1 MKEEKSSSPEIAAKP
16 RWDHMPK
23 RCMLFL
29 LGTFLEAFGIAA
41 TTATGIGTT
50 PISTVPVALAAI
62 TGYTFGAMTFVMNLF
77 MVAGQY
83 ALLGRK
89 YPLWNLLQIPGVLL
103 FSLFID
109 LCMALFMPHV
119 PDPWLAKLLMSVMG
133 NVFLAIGIILQVN
146 SKLLMQ
152 PGDAIVL
159 AAAIRF
165 KKQFSSMKIANDI
178 SLVVIAVALG
188 WIFLHEIVGVREGT
202 LISAILV
209 GLLVRSFT
217 IVAQEMGWLPKE
229 QKHAGAVKKSVL
241 VKTTK
246 A

>member
-1 MKEEKSSSPEIAAKP
+1 MKQENLSQPEAP
-16 RWDHMPK
+16 VPK
-23 RCMLFL
+23 RWEHLPRRFTLLLF
-29 LGTFLEAFGIAA
+29 GTFFEAFGIAA
-41 TTATGIGTT
+41 TTSAGIGTT

-83 ALLGRK
+83 VLLGRK
-89 YPLWNLLQIPGVLL
+89 FPLWNLMQIPGVLV

-109 LCMALFMPHV
+109 LCMALFANHI
-119 PDPWLAKLLMSVMG
+119 PDPWLAKLLMSIMG
-133 NVFLAIGIILQVN
+133 NVFLAIGIIMQVQ

-209 GLLVRSFT
+209 GMLVRSFT
-217 IVAQEMGWLPKE
+217 IVAQEMGWIAKASL
-229 QKHAGAVKKSVL
+229 HAGEVKESVSAK
-241 VKTTK
+241 VKN
-246 A
+246 